1 MRRLRS
7 AAPWLL
13 GVLAAS
19 LMLSLLFAFASFQ
32 YTGSDDAPILRS
44 FMGYEGGEPATFH
57 LYLHTALAWL
67 LWGLAKLFPG
77 VAWFSIVQL
86 LLLWFSQVVIVKSCA
101 QLSRR
106 HGYTVWPG
114 ALAGL
119 LFLLAYAVFITARI
133 SYTTTAALLGA
144 AAVAQLCS
152 VDFGRER
159 RGGVFGPIVGSALL
173 LLCAYCLRQI
183 SVLPPL
189 CFWLLVLAAKLLA
202 TFGKQKRPWA
212 KAKPV
217 LAGALATALLFGA
230 FAAVREADIR
240 LSNTRPLLDWQ
251 AERIKLF
258 DYSDFDETTRPETLA
273 QIGWSDSEFTLFTY
287 WYFLDDNMSTDAL
300 RTLNAQQAADDAAL
314 SVGDRLGAT
323 FALVQD
329 CLRQNPAIRY
339 GIWAALSMALAALF
353 MAAFRRERNPWAWLA
368 IVLAVLGGAALLL
381 YLGYSGRLPMRAAAS
396 VLYPCAAFL
405 WCAWLG
411 AFASRRPQGLNPN
424 AHAPIDA
431 EERALRAQAAAEL
444 STAAPH
450 ATAPTAETPAQPA
463 PEPPAKQTPR
473 TVRTVSAL
481 LLVAALIACTWAGV
495 LAGLTMA
502 REVRPA
508 TAEEAEL
515 STDVNMADLDAYALE
530 NPDILFIYDLSQ
542 LGDHRLFPATPAEGL
557 AGNAL
562 FWGGYPARTP
572 GWYQAFAK
580 YGITTFDATL
590 FLRDN
595 VLLASTDPE
604 PWPSLM
610 AHIAEAAGTDV
621 DWEYY
626 DSIGYVNFFRIY
638 TY

>member
-1 MRRLRS
+1 
-7 AAPWLL
+7 
-13 GVLAAS
+13 
-19 LMLSLLFAFASFQ
+19 
-32 YTGSDDAPILRS
+32 
-44 FMGYEGGEPATFH
+44 
-57 LYLHTALAWL
+57 
-67 LWGLAKLFPG
+67 
-77 VAWFSIVQL
+77 
-86 LLLWFSQVVIVKSCA
+86 
-101 QLSRR
+101 
-106 HGYTVWPG
+106 
-114 ALAGL
+114 
-119 LFLLAYAVFITARI
+119 LFLLGYTVFITAHI

-144 AAVAQLCS
+144 AAVAQLAS

-159 RGGVFGPIVGSALL
+159 RGGVFAPIMGSALL

-189 CFWLLVLAAKLLA
+189 CFWLLVLAAKLLT
-202 TFGKQKRPWA
+202 TFGKGRRPWA
-212 KAKPV
+212 KARPV
-217 LAGALATALLFGA
+217 LAGALATALLFGT

-240 LSNTRPLLDWQ
+240 LSNARPLLDWQ

-258 DYSDFDETTRPETLA
+258 DYSDFDETTTPATLA

-287 WYFLDDNMSTDAL
+287 WYFLDDNMSTEAL
-300 RTLNAQQAADDAAL
+300 RALNAQQAADDA
-314 SVGDRLGAT
+314 SVTAADRLGAT

-339 GIWAALSMALAALF
+339 GVWAVLAMALAALG
-353 MAAFRRERNPWAWLA
+353 MAALRRERSPWAWLA

-424 AHAPIDA
+424 AQAPIDA

-444 STAAPH
+444 SPAAPP
-450 ATAPTAETPAQPA
+450 AVAPTADVPAPPA
-463 PEPPAKQTPR
+463 PEPPAKPNHRPR
-473 TVRTVSAL
+473 ALRAVSAL
-481 LLVAALIACTWAGV
+481 LVLAALAACTWAGV
-495 LAGLTMA
+495 LAGLSMA
-502 REVRPA
+502 GDVRPA

-515 STDVNMADLDAYALE
+515 SSDVNMADLDAYALE
-530 NPDILFIYDLSQ
+530 NPDTLFIYDLSQ

-557 AGNAL
+557 AGNAM

-572 GWYQAFAK
+572 SWYQAFAK
-580 YGITTFDATL
+580 YGITTFDATM
-590 FLRDN
+590 FLSDN

-621 DWEYY
+621 DWEYS